1 MSEIICICWGDE
13 RAIRAFLSKND
24 VKDEKLD
31 ATRRLLNLAH
41 PAFRGVGVTS
51 SSISAPSNALPR
63 FRTL

>member
-1 MSEIICICWGDE
+1 MNKPMKSSFEAE
-13 RAIRAFLSKND
+13 YSAISRW
-24 VKDEKLD
+24 VKESGN
-31 ATRRLLNLAH
+31 AEMAH